1 MTSCLTFQTLCDDKC
16 LSLLLLNHYVYQILV
31 SISGCLQLLG
41 IQLFFD
47 LKKDPNEM
55 QSRYGDPQ
63 YTRTIAALKEE
74 LNRLRK
80 QYQVENF
87 ENP

>member
-1 MTSCLTFQTLCDDKC
+1 
-16 LSLLLLNHYVYQILV
+16 
-31 SISGCLQLLG
+31 
-41 IQLFFD
+41 
-47 LKKDPNEM
+47 M
-55 QSRYGDPQ
+55 QSRYDDPQ

-80 QYQVENF
+80 QYQVDNF

>member
-1 MTSCLTFQTLCDDKC
+1 
-16 LSLLLLNHYVYQILV
+16 
-31 SISGCLQLLG
+31 
-41 IQLFFD
+41 
-47 LKKDPNEM
+47 M
-55 QSRYGDPQ
+55 QSRYDDPQ
-63 YTRTIAALKEE
+63 YKRTIANLKEE

>member
-1 MTSCLTFQTLCDDKC
+1 
-16 LSLLLLNHYVYQILV
+16 
-31 SISGCLQLLG
+31 
-41 IQLFFD
+41 
-47 LKKDPNEM
+47 M

-63 YTRTIAALKEE
+63 YILTIAALKKE

-80 QYQVENF
+80 QYQVEEL

>member
-1 MTSCLTFQTLCDDKC
+1 
-16 LSLLLLNHYVYQILV
+16 
-31 SISGCLQLLG
+31 
-41 IQLFFD
+41 
-47 LKKDPNEM
+47 M